1 MERVRRAII
10 ALKCET
16 DFVAKNEDFVALTQA
31 ILDAAPW
38 LTNARTL
45 DEVKALPMGKGYY
58 PRSLLRIVVVSL
70 ARKWSWMA
78 TA

>member
-1 MERVRRAII
+1 M
-10 ALKCET
+10 KCET

-31 ILDAAPW
+31 ILDAAVA
-38 LTNARTL
+38 NKCHTL
-45 DEVKALPMGKGYY
+45 DEVKALPMGKVL
-58 PRSLLRIVVVSL
+58 SKKLLRIVAVSL